1 MKKKTI
7 ANLIM
12 VAMILAIAAAGI
24 LGVGHIRGWFDKA
37 DAEAALLTDFHG
49 IVNLEREGVAYP
61 VEQDTVLRTGDRI
74 TCELGATAVIQAG
87 ESALTLGEQA
97 AVEITDPT
105 VSSFAAT
112 VTAGEVFVN
121 AKNTVTLSFDGK
133 EVGFAET
140 VAALSVRSGAQSIS
154 VFAGTVEDAG
164 AGQILDWVGETLRV
178 AGLSIESLNE
188 FCIHQIRLANES
200 RTLCFSNEDLDK
212 LEEARRIAL
221 QEEADRKLAL
231 EQEKTP
237 AEEPNGEPESE
248 EQPEPEAPETEEPG
262 QSEPAEPKESQT
274 EEPPAEAP
282 AEEKPGA
289 SAPEETAPSE
299 PGEAE
304 PAPEPE
310 PEPEPALTVSLSIY
324 CDTILNNWDN
334 LDPAKAGYV
343 PANGVI
349 LTATVEI
356 TAGETV
362 FDVLKRACSAFGIQL
377 EYSWTPMY
385 NSYYIEGINNLYE
398 FDCGPESG
406 WMYKVDGWFPNYG
419 CSGYTLSGGENIV
432 WCYTCNGLGADVG
445 GPAW

>member
-12 VAMILAIAAAGI
+12 VAVILAIVAAGV

-37 DAEAALLTDFHG
+37 DAEAALLTDFRG
-49 IVNLEREGVAYP
+49 IVNLEREGVSYP
-61 VEQDTVLRTGDRI
+61 VEQETVLRAGDRI
-74 TCELGATAVIQAG
+74 TCEPGATAVIQAG
-87 ESALTLGEQA
+87 ESALTHDGQA
-97 AVEITDPT
+97 AVETPEPA

-121 AKNTVTLSFDGK
+121 AKDTVTLSFDGK
-133 EVGFAET
+133 EIGFAEA

-154 VFAGTVEDAG
+154 VFAGTVGDAG
-164 AGQILDWVGETLRV
+164 AGQMLDWVGETLRV
-178 AGLSIESLNE
+178 ADLSIESLNE
-188 FCIHQIRLANES
+188 FCIGQIRLTNES

-231 EQEKTP
+231 EQEKTT
-237 AEEPNGEPESE
+237 AEEPAGEPESE
-248 EQPEPEAPETEEPG
+248 EQPEPETTEEPG
-262 QSEPAEPKESQT
+262 QSEPAEPNETASAEPT
-274 EEPPAEAP
+274 EETP
-282 AEEKPGA
+282 AEEKPDA
-289 SAPEETAPSE
+289 SAPEETPPSE
-299 PGEAE
+299 PEEAE
-304 PAPEPE
+304 PAPE

-343 PANGVI
+343 PASGVI
-349 LTATVEI
+349 LTSTVEM

-419 CSGYTLSGGENIV
+419 CSSYTLSGGENIV

-445 GPAW
+445 GPTW